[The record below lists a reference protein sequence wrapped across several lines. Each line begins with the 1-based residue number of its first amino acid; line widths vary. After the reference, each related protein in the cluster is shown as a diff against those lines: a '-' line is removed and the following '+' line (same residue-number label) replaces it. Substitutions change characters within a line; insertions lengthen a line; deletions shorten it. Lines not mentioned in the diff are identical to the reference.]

1 LEFSSSAARAARAEG
16 LRVSTGAFPASMPEG
31 QFDIVTMWDVLAG
44 LTDLHGAI
52 QAVTE
57 ILAPGGRLIVTVPCV
72 SSRTARSLGRYWP
85 LWIPPVNLHYFSHSS
100 IERLMTEHGLSV
112 VSCSTEP
119 KRVAVEFLIR
129 KALRTV
135 GLRGLEFISKGVPR
149 RWTINLNLGD
159 ILTVQAEKRKGSG

>member
-1 LEFSSSAARAARAEG
+1 
-16 LRVSTGAFPASMPEG
+16 
-31 QFDIVTMWDVLAG
+31 
-44 LTDLHGAI
+44 
-52 QAVTE
+52 
-57 ILAPGGRLIVTVPCV
+57 
-72 SSRTARSLGRYWP
+72 
-85 LWIPPVNLHYFSHSS
+85 
-100 IERLMTEHGLSV
+100 LSV
-112 VSCSTEP
+112 VSCSPEP